1 MINEVIGIYGAS
13 GFGKEVLPLV
23 VQQFPSGDIYFID
36 DNITSNELNGIRVL
50 TLDLFN
56 QLPSSSKKVVIA
68 IADKN
73 IRRSLTHKIKT
84 LNLECVTIFSQ
95 NSFVL
100 GNVNLGEGS
109 IVCPFVTLTSDIEI
123 GLSFQANL
131 YSYVA
136 HDCVIGD
143 FVTFAPAVKCNGN
156 VIIEDGAYIGTGA
169 IIKQGTPSRP
179 LVIGKDSVV
188 GMGSVVTKSVTAG
201 DTVFGAP
208 AKSIYTKRT
217 MK

>member
-1 MINEVIGIYGAS
+1 MMINAIGIYGAS

-23 VQQFPSGDIYFID
+23 VQQFPSADIYFID
-36 DNITSNELNGIRVL
+36 DNININELNGIRVL

-73 IRRSLTHKIKT
+73 IRRSLTDKIKT

-169 IIKQGTPSRP
+169 ILKQGTPSRP
-179 LVIGKDSVV
+179 LIIGKDSVV
-188 GMGSVVTKSVTAG
+188 GMGSVVTKSVKAG

-208 AKSIYTKRT
+208 AKSIYNKRT
-217 MK
+217 IK